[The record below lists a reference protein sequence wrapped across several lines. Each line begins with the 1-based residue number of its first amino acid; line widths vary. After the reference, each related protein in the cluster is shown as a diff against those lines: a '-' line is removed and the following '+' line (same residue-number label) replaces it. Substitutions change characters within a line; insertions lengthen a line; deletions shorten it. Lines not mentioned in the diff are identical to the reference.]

1 VLKNIKINNVLFA
14 SASIVLT
21 VIIINFLL
29 TFSHIDGVKDKIHE
43 KRTEILPHAFNF
55 MELKINVL
63 QVQQWLT
70 DISATRAHKGFDD
83 GFKEAEA
90 YFNSGN
96 KLLDFLISEH
106 IRYEEPEM
114 TQELK
119 DFKSDFA
126 SYYKIGKKMANIY
139 INEGS
144 VEGNKIML
152 QLDPFAEKLSTKLEA
167 WIKEHR
173 EENQKAADVI
183 EEATSQVISQTVTTS
198 LVLLLTIII
207 SFMAIGSIIISIKSI
222 HRHLQKMEGLD
233 LSEEL
238 HAEGKNEIADIANSL
253 NIVTKEISKVL
264 NTIHLTSEENV
275 AISEQLTKS
284 SQLVGENI
292 KSSSEIVVETTHST
306 QNIQNE
312 IADYVKEA
320 QKTKD
325 EVVFANEKLNL
336 AKDEIINIT
345 NKVHDASE
353 LEIELTEKIRTLSQ
367 DAEQVKEVLTVIS
380 DIADQTNLLALNA
393 AIEAARAG
401 EHGRGFAV
409 VADEV
414 RKLAERTQKSLAE
427 ISATINVIVQSIM
440 EISSEMNNNSK
451 EIEELATVSKNI
463 ETSIGE
469 VTDVMHKAVQSN
481 EESTNNFIVTGEH
494 MERVRDEVHKINEFS
509 QSNSTSAGEM
519 HDASSH
525 LLKLTSELNEQIDK
539 FKV

>member
-1 VLKNIKINNVLFA
+1 MLKNIKINNVLFA
-14 SASIVLT
+14 SAAIVLI
-21 VIIINFLL
+21 VIMINFSL
-29 TFSHIDGVKDKIHE
+29 TFSHVEDIKNKIHE

-55 MELKINVL
+55 LNLKLDVV

-70 DISATRAHKGFDD
+70 DISATRAHKGLDD
-83 GFKEAEA
+83 GFTEAEKH
-90 YFNSGN
+90 FNAGN

-106 IRYEEPEM
+106 IKYKEPEM
-114 TQELK
+114 VQELK
-119 DFKSDFA
+119 DFKSNFD
-126 SYYKIGKKMANIY
+126 SYYNIGKKMAQTY
-139 INEGS
+139 IDKGT
-144 VEGNKIML
+144 VEGNKMMIK
-152 QLDPFAEKLSTKLEA
+152 LDPFAEKLSVRLEA

-173 EENQKAADVI
+173 EDNEKAADVI
-183 EEATSQVISQTVTTS
+183 EEKTSGVISQTVMTS

-207 SFMAIGSIIISIKSI
+207 SFAAIGSIIISIKSI
-222 HRHLQKMEGLD
+222 HTHLQKMEGLD

-238 HAEGKNEIADIANSL
+238 NIDGKNEIADIANSL

-264 NTIHLTSEENV
+264 NTINMTSKENV
-275 AISEQLTKS
+275 AISEELTKS
-284 SQLVGENI
+284 SQMVGENI
-292 KSSSEIVVETTHST
+292 KSSSDIVIETTKST
-306 QNIQNE
+306 QDVQNE
-312 IADYVKEA
+312 ISLYVSEA

-325 EVVFANEKLNL
+325 EVVHANEKLNE

-345 NKVHDASE
+345 HKVHDVSE
-353 LEIELTEKIRTLSQ
+353 LETELTEKIRTLSQ

-427 ISATINVIVQSIM
+427 ISATINVIVQAIM

-463 ETSIGE
+463 EVSIGD
-469 VTDVMHKAVQSN
+469 VTEVMHKAVQSN

-494 MERVRDEVHKINEFS
+494 MERVRDEVNKINEFS
-509 QSNSTSAGEM
+509 QSNSISASEM
-519 HDASSH
+519 HNASSN